1 MTPFQRFVAA
11 SGMTNL
17 ADGVAVVA
25 WGWAASLLTRDA
37 LLVALVPVALRLPWV
52 LFALPAGVVT
62 DRVDRRR
69 LILAMDGVRAAA
81 FVVAAGAIWAALP
94 LAAAPMRGVS
104 DAGLYAMIL
113 IAGLVVGGAEVF
125 RDNAAQTM
133 LPALVSGAD
142 LERANGRLWS
152 VELLANSLIGP
163 ALGAFLIAW
172 ALPLPFALNAVAYG
186 VAMLLV
192 IRIAGE
198 FRAKQSLH
206 RDWRRELGE
215 GFAFL
220 RGSPLLRT
228 LALTTGVWNLLHQ
241 MIPIALVLHAQEN
254 LGMGAQVY
262 GLVLAGGAVGGVVGS
277 FAGPRVAQALGPAL
291 TTQVM
296 LAVSAPAFAAI
307 ALAPGPW
314 TLGIVFAVSEFSGLV
329 WNIVSVSTRQRMIP
343 DAMLGRVNSLYRLLA
358 WGMMP
363 LGLILS
369 GLIVRLADGPM
380 SRGTALTVPF
390 WVAALG
396 ALILTWAAWRGL
408 ARGFAGDPDKKI

>member
-25 WGWAASLLTRDA
+25 WGWAASLLTRDP
-37 LLVALVPVALRLPWV
+37 LLVALVPVALRLPWF

-69 LILAMDGVRAAA
+69 LIVAMDGLRAAA
-81 FVVAAGAIWAALP
+81 FVVAALAAWAALP
-94 LAAAPMRGVS
+94 LAVAPMQGVS

-133 LPALVSGAD
+133 LPALVGHTD

-152 VELLANSLIGP
+152 VELVANSLIGP
-163 ALGAFLIAW
+163 ALGAFLIAA

-186 VAMLLV
+186 VAMILV
-192 IRIAGE
+192 IRIAGD
-198 FRAKQSLH
+198 FRAERSTR

-220 RGSPLLRT
+220 KAAPLLRT
-228 LALTTGVWNLLHQ
+228 LAWTTGFWNLLHQ
-241 MIPIALVLHAQEN
+241 MVPIALVLHAQEN
-254 LGMGAQVY
+254 LGLGAQVY
-262 GLVLAGGAVGGVVGS
+262 GFVLAGGAVGGVLGS
-277 FAGPRVAQALGPAL
+277 LAGPLIAKVLGPAR
-291 TTQVM
+291 TTQWM
-296 LAVSAPAFAAI
+296 LATSAPAFALI
-307 ALAPGPW
+307 ALAPGAVA
-314 TLGIVFAVSEFSGLV
+314 LAIVFAVFEFSGLV

-358 WGMMP
+358 WGMIP
-363 LGLILS
+363 VGLLLS
-369 GLIVRLADGPM
+369 GVIVRMADGPM
-380 SRGTALTVPF
+380 LRSTALTLPF
-390 WVAALG
+390 WVAAIG
-396 ALILTWAAWRGL
+396 SLILTFCAWGAL
-408 ARGFAGDPDKKI
+408 ARGFAADPEKKI